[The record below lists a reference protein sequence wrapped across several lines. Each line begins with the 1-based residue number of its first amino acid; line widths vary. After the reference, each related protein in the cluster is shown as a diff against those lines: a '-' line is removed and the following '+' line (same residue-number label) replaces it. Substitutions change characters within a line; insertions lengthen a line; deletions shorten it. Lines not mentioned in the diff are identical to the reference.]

1 MMASIQGFDDL
12 ILPELTLR
20 AGGDP
25 LSVVNAFGDEDPSR
39 AEVFAEIP
47 DASAADVDAVVDGAL
62 TALKSPAWRD
72 LIPLQ
77 REALLHRFAD
87 AIEADLPRLAA
98 LEALDAGKPI
108 SMAETIDIPAT
119 VGWLRAYAG
128 SVSYTHLRAHETTE

>member
-1 MMASIQGFDDL
+1 MASIQGFEDL
-12 ILPELTLR
+12 VLPELKLR
-20 AGGDP
+20 AGGDV
-25 LSVVNAFGDEDPSR
+25 LRVVNALDDEDPSR

-47 DASAADVDAVVDGAL
+47 DASGSDVDAIVDGAFA
-62 TALKSPAWRD
+62 ALKAPAWRD

-87 AIEADLPRLAA
+87 AIQADLPRLAA

-128 SVSYTHLRAHETTE
+128 